1 MHLSDEELSVVHD
14 VVYDK
19 VMYGDDEW
27 VYGDSADAKSL
38 RSALIALVAEAKH
51 RGMWW
56 AK

>member
-1 MHLSDEELSVVHD
+1 MNLSDEELNVLYD

-27 VYGDSADAKSL
+27 VYGDSKDAKNL
-38 RSALIALVAEAKH
+38 RSALIAIVAEGRH

-56 AK
+56 AR